1 MIEPGAAAGRA
12 ILAEAVAG
20 YREALGER
28 LLAAYALG
36 SLAHGGFSPLVSDVD
51 LGLVIADPVSPS
63 DFETGGA
70 PATRLVAAGL
80 AWRDEP
86 PEPADAVALLEAE
99 MVVLY
104 LYYLDDHIGR
114 LGAVGREDLAAA
126 FEEWRRRLVG

>member
-1 MIEPGAAAGRA
+1 MRRLTKLVLFPVRFLYTAATRRVGTNR
-12 ILAEAVAG
+12 LAVEHH
-20 YREALGER
+20 L
-28 LLAAYALG
+28 
-36 SLAHGGFSPLVSDVD
+36 
-51 LGLVIADPVSPS
+51 
-63 DFETGGA
+63 ETGGA

>member
-1 MIEPGAAAGRA
+1 MLPSPVSAELLGECDVLRPWQGEDGSPTLATTIGWSVIEP
-12 ILAEAVAG
+12 
-20 YREALGER
+20 
-28 LLAAYALG
+28 
-36 SLAHGGFSPLVSDVD
+36 
-51 LGLVIADPVSPS
+51 
-63 DFETGGA
+63 
-70 PATRLVAAGL
+70 TRLVAAGL

-104 LYYLDDHIGR
+104 LYYLDDHIAR